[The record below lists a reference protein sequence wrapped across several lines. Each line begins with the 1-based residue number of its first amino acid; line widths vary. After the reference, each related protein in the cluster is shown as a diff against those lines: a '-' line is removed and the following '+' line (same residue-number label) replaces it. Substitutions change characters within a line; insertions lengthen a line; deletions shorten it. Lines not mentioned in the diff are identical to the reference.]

1 MKNTGQWRPS
11 KFIYRKNKLIGSR
24 DPGEVGVSS
33 RLMADIVAA
42 HYDVHLKQHVS
53 GKLID
58 LGCGKVP
65 LYAAY
70 KDLSASQTC
79 VDWGNAFQKNI
90 HLDVECDLNQPLP
103 FASGEFDT
111 IILSDVLEHL
121 SKPESLW
128 HEMARILAP
137 GGKVIMNVPF
147 YYCIHAAPFDFFRY
161 TEYALCNFAQS
172 AGFNV
177 ILLKSLGGV
186 PEILADLL
194 AKTFNFFP
202 WGGKYLAIITQ
213 KTCSLFIKTGIG
225 KKISMKTSKTFPLG
239 YFMVAGK
246 N

>member
-1 MKNTGQWRPS
+1 MKNIELWRPS
-11 KFIYRKNKLIGSR
+11 KFIYRKNKLMGSR
-24 DPGEVGVSS
+24 DPKEVGISS

-42 HYDVHLKQHVS
+42 HYDQHLKQHVG
-53 GKLID
+53 GKLVD

-70 KDLSASQTC
+70 RDLSTSWVC
-79 VDWGNAFQKNI
+79 VDWGKALQENI
-90 HLDVECDLNQPLP
+90 YLDYECDLGQPLP
-103 FASGEFDT
+103 FASGEFNT
-111 IILSDVLEHL
+111 VILSDVLEHL

-128 HEMARILAP
+128 YEMARILTP

-161 TEYALCNFAQS
+161 TEYALQYFAQS
-172 AGFNV
+172 AGFTV
-177 ILLKSLGGV
+177 VLLKPMGGV

-194 AKTFNFFP
+194 AKMFNLIP
-202 WGGKYLAIITQ
+202 WPGKYLAIITQ
-213 KTCSLFIKTGIG
+213 RACSLFIKTGLG